1 MTWRSGVDVLCFGG
15 TKNGM
20 ALGEA
25 VLFFDRSL
33 SIDFAYRCKQA
44 GHLASKMHYLAAPW
58 VRMFETGAWLF
69 NARHANASARRFADG
84 IASLAGVELMAPV
97 EANGVFLRM
106 SEAVSR
112 RLRERGWEFYTFIGG
127 GARFMFAWDALSERI
142 DALAKDV
149 REAALSAPC

>member
-1 MTWRSGVDVLCFGG
+1 
-15 TKNGM
+15 
-20 ALGEA
+20 
-25 VLFFDRSL
+25 
-33 SIDFAYRCKQA
+33 
-44 GHLASKMHYLAAPW
+44 MHYLAAPW